1 MRIEDEI
8 KQKKFKDAHQKAFL
22 NLLFTSKFLE
32 KKNNNVMKAYGVT
45 MQQYNVLRIL
55 KGKHPTLRSAEE
67 IKEVMIDKSPDLTRL
82 IDRLIKKGFVTREV
96 CKENRRKLDIG
107 ITKKGLAQI
116 AKMEPTMATFHK
128 DLKKITKKEAEE
140 LSRILDK
147 MRG

>member
-8 KQKKFKDAHQKAFL
+8 KQNKFRDTHQKAFL
-22 NLLFTSKFLE
+22 NLLFTSKFIE
-32 KKNNNVMKAYGVT
+32 TKGKNAMKTFGVT

-55 KGKHPTLRSAEE
+55 KGKHPALRSAEE

-82 IDRLIKKGFVTREV
+82 VDKLIEKKFVTREV

-107 ITKKGLAQI
+107 ITRLGLAQI
-116 AKMEPTMATFHK
+116 AKLEPTLTAFHN
-128 DLKKITKKEAEE
+128 DLKKITNKEAEE

>member
-8 KQKKFKDAHQKAFL
+8 KQNKFRDTHQKAFL
-22 NLLFTSKFLE
+22 NLLFTSKFIE
-32 KKNNNVMKAYGVT
+32 TKGKNAMKTFGVT

-55 KGKHPTLRSAEE
+55 KGKHPALRSAEE

-82 IDRLIKKGFVTREV
+82 VDKLIEKKFVTREV
-96 CKENRRKLDIG
+96 CKENRL
-107 ITKKGLAQI
+107 GLAQI
-116 AKMEPTMATFHK
+116 AKLEPTLTAFHN
-128 DLKKITKKEAEE
+128 DLKKITNKEAEE